1 MVTETANGYCHGYK
15 SVRVILYPSIR
26 GATVSTATLE
36 TRRYQQLA
44 DHFAS
49 AIHDGTW
56 LPGSRLPA
64 IRRVAMAQQVS
75 INTVLSAWRVLEDRG
90 LIESRPQSGYY
101 VRSVLP
107 APEKTPGHQA
117 TVSTP
122 GQAKLDLIDTVFAA
136 QNHPDY
142 INISL
147 ACPRDG
153 EFYPA
158 AKLARITAS
167 LLRRH
172 PQMIGRYALPPGSEA
187 LRKEIARRASYMGMK
202 LTADNITLTH
212 GCMEALQLALRATTR
227 PGDCVGL
234 ETPTYFFLFPLL
246 ASLGLKALE
255 IPTDPQSGLSLDALE
270 MVLQEGR
277 IQALI
282 AMPGLQNPLGCSMSP
297 ENKKRLAA
305 LMNRWRVPL
314 IEDGLYDELQ
324 FHEPQPPTVKAFD
337 HGGWVIYCTSFTKTV
352 APDFRIGWIAAGRY
366 SQQIARL
373 KAFSSMA
380 ESALLCETL
389 AQFLATGGYDRHL
402 RTLRRR
408 YAANLDEARALI
420 ARHFPAGTRA
430 TRPQGGFVFWITL
443 PEGIDSEALFHRL
456 LQEKICLTPGA
467 LYTLSDRANHALRL
481 SCCYP
486 FDDRYRYA
494 ISRAGALACEMNGL
508 AGAVEPPPA

>member
-1 MVTETANGYCHGYK
+1 M
-15 SVRVILYPSIR
+15 SIDI
-26 GATVSTATLE
+26 SE
-36 TRRYQQLA
+36 NHRYQQLA
-44 DHFAS
+44 DNFAG

-56 LPGSRLPA
+56 QPGSRLPA

-75 INTVLSAWRVLEDRG
+75 INTVLAAWRLLEDRG

-107 APEKTPGHQA
+107 APEQSPGYQA
-117 TVSTP
+117 TVSAP

-136 QNHPDY
+136 QNHPGY

-153 EFYPA
+153 DFYPT

-167 LLRRH
+167 LLRRN
-172 PQMIGRYALPPGSEA
+172 PQMIGRYALPPGSES

-202 LTADNITLTH
+202 LTAGNITLTH

-246 ASLGLKALE
+246 SSLGLKALE
-255 IPTDPQSGLSLDALE
+255 IPTDPQTGLSLDALE

-282 AMPGLQNPLGCSMSP
+282 AMPGLQNPLGCSMTP
-297 ENKKRLAA
+297 ENKKRLAG
-305 LMNRWRVPL
+305 LMNHWQVPL

-324 FHEPQPPTVKAFD
+324 FREPQLPTVKAFD
-337 HGGWVIYCTSFTKTV
+337 RDGWVIYCTSFTKTV
-352 APDFRIGWIAAGRY
+352 APDFRIGWMAAGRY
-366 SQQIARL
+366 SREIARL

-402 RTLRRR
+402 RSLRRR
-408 YAANLDEARALI
+408 YAANLDEARGLI
-420 ARHFPAGTRA
+420 AQHFPVGTRA
-430 TRPQGGFVFWITL
+430 TLPQGGFVFWITL
-443 PEGIDSEALFHRL
+443 PGTLNTEALFHRL

-467 LYTLSDRANHALRL
+467 LYTLSDRADHAVRL

-486 FDDRYRYA
+486 FDERYRYA
-494 ISRAGALACEMNGL
+494 ISRAGALACEMSGL
-508 AGAVEPPPA
+508 PAGAVEPRPS

>member
-15 SVRVILYPSIR
+15 SGRAILYPSIR
-26 GATVSTATLE
+26 GATVSTDTLE

-107 APEKTPGHQA
+107 APGKTPGHQA

-227 PGDCVGL
+227 PGRRADL
-234 ETPTYFFLFPLL
+234 
-246 ASLGLKALE
+246 S
-255 IPTDPQSGLSLDALE
+255 SG
-270 MVLQEGR
+270 
-277 IQALI
+277 
-282 AMPGLQNPLGCSMSP
+282 
-297 ENKKRLAA
+297 
-305 LMNRWRVPL
+305 
-314 IEDGLYDELQ
+314 
-324 FHEPQPPTVKAFD
+324 
-337 HGGWVIYCTSFTKTV
+337 
-352 APDFRIGWIAAGRY
+352 
-366 SQQIARL
+366 
-373 KAFSSMA
+373 
-380 ESALLCETL
+380 
-389 AQFLATGGYDRHL
+389 
-402 RTLRRR
+402 
-408 YAANLDEARALI
+408 
-420 ARHFPAGTRA
+420 
-430 TRPQGGFVFWITL
+430 
-443 PEGIDSEALFHRL
+443 
-456 LQEKICLTPGA
+456 
-467 LYTLSDRANHALRL
+467 
-481 SCCYP
+481 
-486 FDDRYRYA
+486 
-494 ISRAGALACEMNGL
+494 
-508 AGAVEPPPA
+508 